1 MNKSILII
9 LGMHRSGTSVSTRL
23 FNLLGTDPGINLMQ
37 PAEDNPT
44 GFWEPE
50 DIVNVH
56 DELLRQL
63 GSSWQDPNPL
73 PNAWWNQPYIKPF
86 EEQLYKLAK
95 QHYSDIKQPII
106 KDPRLC
112 RLLPIWQKIFKRLE
126 WKHNYILVGRSPIE
140 VADSL
145 KKRNALSTNHS
156 YLLWLRHVLE
166 SEKWTREYPRAF
178 LMYDQLLLN
187 WKKEATRCSSTLTD
201 LNLEFSAHT
210 LNKINQLIDPTLR
223 HHHTTDAPPNNDP
236 KLSQLLTKTCQIF
249 QKAALENSL
258 PNEIEEDFKL
268 VQSEF
273 TSTDSLYSALWHSQS
288 YAKIRNKKDK
298 PDTITEQKFYNYNA
312 LKNEEV
318 MLKSEIE
325 HLKSKYASKIKSIE
339 AKLKHETAKLN
350 DKLKQK
356 ILEKN
361 KLNELFIQTTTQL
374 RGEKTTLKI
383 KIKTIKA
390 KEKQGQCQLEA
401 INKTLEKNMEAI
413 KNKINTYEHRLDQR
427 EQEASNG
434 RAHISHLEQTS
445 QEHQKHILK
454 LEKTIKD
461 LQKSKSW
468 EITKPL
474 RTLKK
479 INKNAMLAISNT
491 LIDFGRRLYHKT
503 PLKPEKKLALR
514 NIIFKYLPKLFNRT
528 GEFKHWQTW
537 QSLPELINSPIPTD
551 YRKKLSKISVSVII
565 PVYNNWNYTEKCLNS
580 ILNHPSICQIEV
592 IVVDDCSTDET
603 AQKIHNFSEITYIK
617 NSINAGFIESCNNGA
632 QKAHGDYVFFLN
644 NDTTVTAGWLD
655 ELALTFINFPKAGLV
670 GSKLIYPNGS
680 LQEAGGII
688 WNDGSAWNYG
698 RGADPARPEFNYTR
712 EVDYISGAAIMVPR
726 TLFNELGGFDL
737 HYKPAYCEDSDLALK
752 IRSQGKSVLYQ
763 PLSVIVHYEG
773 ISSGTDLT
781 SGVKS
786 YQVTNSAKLFTR
798 WKTQLSAHRANG
810 IEPYLERDRQCDL
823 RVLIIDASTPEPDKD
838 AGSVTAFHFMQ
849 CMTKAGHRVTFIP
862 ADNFAHLNHYTSNL
876 QRIGVECIY
885 GPYYRSVREYLE
897 HSGKHLNTV
906 FLYRVTYASQY
917 ISLVKEFCPNARI
930 VFDTVDLHYLRE
942 QRQAEIEN
950 STSLL
955 KKSEETK
962 KLELSVM
969 QRSDATIVLSHKE
982 KEILIDEISNANIH
996 VIPLILDIP
1005 GRTNPFD
1012 KRENIIFIGGFRHVP
1027 NVDAIL
1033 YFIADIWPLIKK
1045 ERSNL
1050 ELTVIGSHPPDELL
1064 NIDTDGVNVVG
1075 FVEDISSYF
1084 NNALLSVVPLRFGAG
1099 IKGKIGTSLSYGV
1112 PVIGTSIATEGMG
1125 LTDTVN
1131 VLVANES
1138 QDFADKTLDLLKNE
1152 TLWNSLSD
1160 SGLSFVDGEYSVNT
1174 GQRKLL
1180 SLLDELR

>member
-1 MNKSILII
+1 MKKNNPLIV
-9 LGMHRSGTSVSTRL
+9 LGMHRSGTSLSTRI
-23 FNLLGTDPGINLMQ
+23 FNLLGTDPGSNLMP

-44 GFWEPE
+44 GFWEPA
-50 DIVNVH
+50 DIVAVH
-56 DELLRQL
+56 DELLQSL
-63 GSSWQDPNPL
+63 GYSWDDPRAL
-73 PNAWWNQPYIKPF
+73 PPNWWNAPSMRKF
-86 EEQLYKLAK
+86 EDQLCKLAK
-95 QHYSDIKQPII
+95 QHYSHIQHPII

-112 RLLPIWQKIFKRLE
+112 RLLPIWHKIFKSLK
-126 WKHNYILVGRSPIE
+126 WDPSYVLIGRSPVD
-140 VADSL
+140 VASSL
-145 KKRNALSTNHS
+145 KKRNSLPNNHS
-156 YLLWLRHVLE
+156 HLLWLRHVIE
-166 SEKWTREYPRAF
+166 SEKWSRGSPRAF
-178 LMYDQLLLN
+178 LMYDQLLSN
-187 WKKEATRCSSTLTD
+187 WEVEVTRCSSTLTD
-201 LNLEFSAHT
+201 LSLEFSAQT
-210 LNKINQLIDPTLR
+210 LNKVNQLISPTLR
-223 HHHTTDAPPNNDP
+223 HHHTTDESLNNDP
-236 KLSQLLTKTCQIF
+236 KLSKLVTKTCRIF

-258 PNEIEEDFKL
+258 PNEIEKDFSL
-268 VQSEF
+268 IQSEL
-273 TSTDSLYSALWHSQS
+273 TSTDNLYSALWHSQS

-298 PDTITEQKFYNYNA
+298 PDRITEKKYYDYNA
-312 LKNEEV
+312 LKNEKT

-325 HLKSKYASKIKSIE
+325 HLKSKHASKIKSIE
-339 AKLKHETAKLN
+339 AEFKHEIAKLN
-350 DKLKQK
+350 DELEQK

-361 KLNELFIQTTTQL
+361 KLNDLFLQTTAQF
-374 RGEKTTLKI
+374 RDEKTTL

-390 KEKQGQCQLEA
+390 KEKQEQYQLA
-401 INKTLEKNMEAI
+401 TSNKKLENNMEAM
-413 KNKINTYEHRLDQR
+413 KNKVNTYAHFLNKMEH
-427 EQEASNG
+427 EASNG
-434 RAHISHLEQTS
+434 RAHINHLEQTS
-445 QEHQKHILK
+445 KEHQKHILK
-454 LEKTIKD
+454 LEKNIKN
-461 LQKSKSW
+461 LHKSKSW
-468 EITKPL
+468 RITKPL
-474 RTLKK
+474 RALKK
-479 INKNAMLAISNT
+479 SNKNAIFATSNI
-491 LIDFGRRLYHKT
+491 LINLGRRIYHKT
-503 PLKPEKKLALR
+503 PLQPEKKLALR
-514 NIIFKYLPKLFNRT
+514 NTIFKYLPKLFNRT

-537 QSLPELINSPIPTD
+537 QSLPEKINSSIPSD
-551 YRKKLSKISVSVII
+551 YRKNLDKLSVSVII
-565 PVYNNWNYTEKCLNS
+565 PVYNNWDYTEKCLNS
-580 ILNHPSICQIEV
+580 IRSHPSLCQLEV

-603 AQKIHNFSEITYIK
+603 PKKIHSFPEITYIR
-617 NSINAGFIESCNNGA
+617 NDINAGFIESCNNGSN
-632 QKAHGDYVFFLN
+632 KAHGDYVFFLN

-655 ELALTFINFPKAGLV
+655 ELALTFINFPEAGLV

-698 RGADPARPEFNYTR
+698 RGDDPERPEFNYAR
-712 EVDYISGAAIMVPR
+712 EVDYISGAAIMVPKA
-726 TLFNELGGFDL
+726 LFDELGGFDL

-786 YQVTNSAKLFTR
+786 YQITNSKKLFKR
-798 WKTQLSAHRANG
+798 WKTQLSSHRANG

-823 RVLIIDASTPEPDKD
+823 RVLVVDASTPEPDKD

-897 HSGKHLNTV
+897 RSGKYLNTV

-917 ISLVKEFCPNARI
+917 IALVKEFCPNARI

-969 QRSDATIVLSHKE
+969 QQSDATIVLSNKE
-982 KEILIDEISNANIH
+982 KEILIDEISDANIH

-1005 GRTNPFD
+1005 GRTNPFN
-1012 KRENIIFIGGFRHVP
+1012 KRKNIIFIGGFRHVP

-1033 YFIADIWPLIKK
+1033 YFIEDIWPLIKK
-1045 ERSNL
+1045 ERSDL
-1050 ELTVIGSHPPDELL
+1050 ELTVIGSHPPDKLL
-1064 NIDTDGVNVVG
+1064 NIDTDGINVVG
-1075 FVEDISSYF
+1075 FVEDISGYF
-1084 NNALLSVVPLRFGAG
+1084 NSALLSVVPLRFGAG

-1138 QDFADKTLDLLKNE
+1138 QDFADKALDLLKNE

-1160 SGLSFVDGEYSVNT
+1160 SGLSFVDVEYSINT